1 MAKKPS
7 QTKAAQAAREKR
19 ATAKAEKSG
28 GAPAG
33 TVSTKLARTGGGFK
47 VRATAMGYYDNER
60 RREGDVFTIQHGGEF
75 SSKWM
80 ERVGAG
86 TPEQRTTG
94 QESINRQHDELLSG
108 KLADKATGGANP
120 LGAE

>member
-1 MAKKPS
+1 MAKTRS
-7 QTKAAQAAREKR
+7 QSQAARAARDRR
-19 ATAKAEKSG
+19 AAAKGAGTATP
-28 GAPAG
+28 APAG
-33 TVSTKLARTGGGFK
+33 NAPKPASGRSLK

-60 RREGDVFTIQHGGEF
+60 RREGDVFTIQHAGEF